1 VDVSVHGPKPARSSS
16 IVLIGAAAFLPYPPG
31 ICISTACWVLSC
43 PPRSSAANQPLLP
56 SPFPHTRTI
65 PFYPFSP
72 VQLDPT
78 ALLPLLFRMFSINDK
93 ALRELLFRHI
103 VAGEG

>member
-1 VDVSVHGPKPARSSS
+1 
-16 IVLIGAAAFLPYPPG
+16 
-31 ICISTACWVLSC
+31 
-43 PPRSSAANQPLLP
+43 
-56 SPFPHTRTI
+56 
-65 PFYPFSP
+65 